1 MHERIRQARIA
12 AKMSQAELGE
22 KVGYTKN
29 YINLIENNKRN
40 PSALLLEKFAEILG
54 VNASWL
60 ASGEGE
66 MKPTVTRETELGNY
80 VKEMLSDSPDSF
92 RTALVTTLL
101 RFDPNGPEWAV
112 IERIFEKTM
121 NEMKRAG
128 E

>member
-29 YINLIENNKRN
+29 YINLIENDKRN
-40 PSALLLEKFAEILG
+40 PSALLVAKFAQILG
-54 VNASWL
+54 VSEIWL
-60 ASGEGE
+60 KTGEGE
-66 MKPTVTRETELGNY
+66 MVEPESREHELSRY
-80 VKEMLSDSPDSF
+80 VEQMLIDSPDSF
-92 RTALVTTLL
+92 KAALVTTLL

-112 IERIFEKTM
+112 IERIFEKTI

>member
-12 AKMSQAELGE
+12 AKMSQAELGA

-66 MKPTVTRETELGNY
+66 MKPSVTRETELGNY
-80 VKEMLSDSPDSF
+80 VKEMLVDSPDSF
-92 RTALVTTLL
+92 KAALVTTLL

-112 IERIFEKTM
+112 IERIFEKTA